1 MIARSWDGFTKE
13 KLADAYGDYIRET
26 GLRDLA
32 GTQGNRGVY
41 LLRRREGEKTRF
53 RVMSLWESM
62 DGIRRFAGE
71 DPERA
76 RYYPEDERFLD
87 SLPPNVDHF
96 EVVASTEVRPGG
108 GEVAELAREIE
119 SLVRGEN
126 WHGPGL
132 EELLTDVSAAEA
144 SARPIGGGHS
154 IWELVL
160 HVTGWTAVFRRR
172 LEGVAIE
179 EPEAGDFPP
188 VPPPTP
194 AAWEEARRALF
205 GAHDALV
212 ARVAGLSDAA
222 LVGPVPGRPFDARF
236 QVRAAIRHTVYHSG
250 QIGLLKKGARAPQ
263 G

>member
-108 GEVAELAREIE
+108 GEAAELAREIE